1 MPTSGT
7 EVVIDAVSDAR
18 VSGLSMA
25 ERADLLRTGKCRTG
39 TDVTMKI
46 ADAKAA
52 EIRTAWGKFA
62 RKPAGVVCSS
72 ETAEGQQDG
81 KINHIRFN
89 NFTHFNRA
97 KQLDKAVRE
106 WGGELGG
113 G

>member
-7 EVVIDAVSDAR
+7 EVVIDDVSDAR

-52 EIRTAWGKFA
+52 EIRN
-62 RKPAGVVCSS
+62 PGV
-72 ETAEGQQDG
+72 APPG
-81 KINHIRFN
+81 R
-89 NFTHFNRA
+89 
-97 KQLDKAVRE
+97 L
-106 WGGELGG
+106 LGTPQNDQKSVLHTYRG
-113 G
+113 L